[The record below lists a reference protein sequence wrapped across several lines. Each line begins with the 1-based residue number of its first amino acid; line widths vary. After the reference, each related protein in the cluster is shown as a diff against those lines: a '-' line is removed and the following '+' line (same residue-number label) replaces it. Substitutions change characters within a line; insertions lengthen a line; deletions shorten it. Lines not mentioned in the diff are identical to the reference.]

1 MEKKKS
7 NLCLAAD
14 VTTCKELL
22 ELVEKVGSHL
32 VMVKTHVDILS
43 DFTPD
48 FPKQLLAIAKKHDF
62 LIFVSLFFSS
72 HF

>member
-22 ELVEKVGSHL
+22 EIVEKVGEHL
-32 VMVKTHVDILS
+32 VMVKTHADILS
-43 DFTPD
+43 DFTKD
-48 FPKQLLAIAKKHDF
+48 FPQQLSAIAKKHNF
-62 LIFVSLFFSS
+62 LIFVWKLTSN
-72 HF
+72 